1 MADTTGPGPAGT
13 DRTPVVPPASPPP
26 ANHGKTA
33 AAWTTML
40 LVTLGALVACIGVA
54 TGSSLLGLA
63 GGGVVLLGLV
73 VGRVMR
79 AMGLGQPPTAHVDEP
94 TER

>member
-13 DRTPVVPPASPPP
+13 HRSPVVPPESPPP

-40 LVTLGALVACIGVA
+40 LVTLGALVACVGVA
-54 TGSSLLGLA
+54 TGSTVLGLA

-73 VGRVMR
+73 VGRIMR
-79 AMGLGQPPTAHVDEP
+79 AMGLGQPHTTHAGEP
-94 TER
+94 IEM